1 MTALDVSTVFLD
13 RDGVINDKRPDGDYV
28 RTWSDWRFR
37 ARALDALRLLSAA
50 GKRLIIVTNQRGVAR
65 GLVTAAAVAEIH
77 ARMLDRLRLAG
88 VRCDA
93 IYVCPHEIGTCSCRK
108 PGVGLFLQA
117 RRDFPGLDFRDA
129 AVVGDSLADMEA
141 GTRLGCT
148 NLLIAPAARR
158 ERLLSA
164 AAASGIRID
173 AVGASLWEVTLRD
186 MLGRPWVAQAHPVIP
201 RSLQMTDTA
210 TASH

>member
-13 RDGVINDKRPDGDYV
+13 RDGVINDKRPNGDYV
-28 RTWSDWRFR
+28 GSWSDWRFR
-37 ARALDALRLLSAA
+37 ARALEALRLLSAA

-65 GLVTAAAVAEIH
+65 GLVTAAEVADIH

-93 IYVCPHEIGTCSCRK
+93 IYVCPHEIGACSCRK

-117 RRDFPGLDFRDA
+117 QRDFPGLDFRDA

-141 GTRLGCT
+141 GTRLGCANFLVAPVARR
-148 NLLIAPAARR
+148 NLLLKR
-158 ERLLSA
+158 
-164 AAASGIRID
+164 AASTGVRVD
-173 AVGASLWEVTLRD
+173 GVGTSLWEVALRH
-186 MLGRPWVAQAHPVIP
+186 LIGSTTRAALETFRPHPP
-201 RSLQMTDTA
+201 A
-210 TASH
+210 TPVMADAR